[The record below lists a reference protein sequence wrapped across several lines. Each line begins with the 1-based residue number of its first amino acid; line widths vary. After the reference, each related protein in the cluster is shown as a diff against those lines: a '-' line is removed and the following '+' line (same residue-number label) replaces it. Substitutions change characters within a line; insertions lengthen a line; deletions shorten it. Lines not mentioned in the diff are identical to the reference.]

1 MSDKNSLPFLSII
14 IPAYNEEK
22 RLPPTL
28 TRIAD
33 FLRRQP
39 YRSEV
44 LVVENGS
51 TDRTSAVVEEFRA
64 AHLRPDDPFDVHLL
78 HSAKGKGNA
87 VKHGVMAACGD
98 YLLVTDT
105 DLAVPIEEAVRFL
118 PPQLD
123 PRRYAIAIAS
133 REIRGAVRHEE
144 PIYRHVMGRVF
155 NLLVRWMA
163 VPGIHDTQ
171 CGFKCFGREAAH
183 LIFPLQRING
193 WGFDVEL
200 LTIAQH
206 HGLGILEI
214 PVHWYYGAD
223 SRVRPIHDTVTMVM
237 DLLRIRRNRRAGLYD
252 QTPVVPSTRR
262 GKDVGDAA
270 GGAVADVVGDEIG
283 DEIGDEV
290 PAA

>member
-1 MSDKNSLPFLSII
+1 VSNGNSQPYLSII

-22 RLPPTL
+22 RLPPAL

-33 FLRRQP
+33 FLHSQP
-39 YRSEV
+39 YRAEV

-51 TDRTSAVVEEFRA
+51 TDRTSAVVEEFCA
-64 AHLRPDDPFDVHLL
+64 AHLRDEESFDVVLL

-87 VKHGVMAACGD
+87 VKHGVMAACGE

-123 PRRYAIAIAS
+123 PQRYAIAIAS
-133 REIRGAVRHEE
+133 REIKGAVRHEE
-144 PIYRHVMGRVF
+144 PAYRHFMGRVF

-171 CGFKCFGREAAH
+171 CGFKCFSRAAAH
-183 LIFPLQRING
+183 LVFPLQRING

-200 LTIAQH
+200 LAIAQH

-223 SRVRPIHDTVTMVM
+223 SRVRPIHDTVTMVA
-237 DLLRIRRNRRAGLYD
+237 DLLQIRRNRRAGLYD
-252 QTPVVPSTRR
+252 PMPPRI
-262 GKDVGDAA
+262 DEM
-270 GGAVADVVGDEIG
+270 ADEMVSGQA
-283 DEIGDEV
+283 DEV
-290 PAA
+290 TAV

>member
-1 MSDKNSLPFLSII
+1 VSNGTSRPFLSII

-28 TRIAD
+28 ARIAE
-33 FLRRQP
+33 FLRGQRYP
-39 YRSEV
+39 AEV

-64 AHLRPDDPFDVHLL
+64 AHLTGDDLFDILLL

-87 VKHGVMAACGD
+87 VKHGVVAARGD

-105 DLAVPIEEAVRFL
+105 DLAVPIDEAVRFL

-123 PRRYAIAIAS
+123 ARRYAIAIAS
-133 REIRGAVRHEE
+133 RELKGAVRHDE
-144 PIYRHVMGRVF
+144 PVYRHLMGRVF

-171 CGFKCFGREAAH
+171 CGFKCFSREAAH
-183 LIFPLQRING
+183 RVFPLQRING

-206 HGLGILEI
+206 HGLGILEL

-223 SRVRPIHDTVTMVM
+223 SRVRPIHDTVTMFM
-237 DLLRIRRNRRAGLYD
+237 DLLQIRRNRRAGLYD
-252 QTPVVPSTRR
+252 HTPAPL
-262 GKDVGDAA
+262 
-270 GGAVADVVGDEIG
+270 I
-283 DEIGDEV
+283 DEV
-290 PAA
+290 AGEMPSP